1 MTGDLRSV
9 SSQTDPMSTYLE
21 SIRDISQ
28 LLEGLDQSQWN
39 LPTPCPGWTVADIV
53 AHLIDLDAMALGAPK
68 PDHEPDWAS
77 LPHVKGPS
85 NQFTER
91 GVDYRRGTPPQELL
105 KQLNDTANALMEFLT
120 NNSPNIKVP
129 WVKDEMPI
137 ELFLSMRTF
146 DAWTHEQDIR
156 TAINA
161 PGNLGTNPARTAAQR
176 MIATIPLIW
185 GKKVGAPIGST
196 LTLTVAGPEI
206 EGSVH
211 IEVGPDGRAGFVDA
225 PGAGAATITMS
236 WPDFVNAFTGR
247 VEMTKSLA
255 AAELSG
261 DLAAEFVTKLPSTP

>member
-1 MTGDLRSV
+1 
-9 SSQTDPMSTYLE
+9 
-21 SIRDISQ
+21 
-28 LLEGLDQSQWN
+28 
-39 LPTPCPGWTVADIV
+39 
-53 AHLIDLDAMALGAPK
+53 
-68 PDHEPDWAS
+68 
-77 LPHVKGPS
+77 
-85 NQFTER
+85 
-91 GVDYRRGTPPQELL
+91 L